1 MTVLQRAATIA
12 VMSFSLAALI
22 GTSSPGLATEIDRGT
37 LIVAPSALSPTPV
50 SPTALSPASLAPTF
64 GPSQPVVQPIP
75 VTDITA
81 PTASAAFDSLDA
93 AVAAQDA
100 AVADDALRC
109 LAGAI
114 YFEAKGE
121 PLSGQLAVA
130 DVIIN
135 RTKSGRFPGDVC
147 GVVKQRGQFSFVR
160 GGSIPAVDTSRAGYR
175 TAIAVAKVALRAAW
189 ENPASDALFFH
200 ARQVTPGWGL
210 TKVAA
215 IGNHIFYR

>member
-12 VMSFSLAALI
+12 AMSLALAGLI
-22 GTSSPGLATEIDRGT
+22 GTSSPGFATEIDRSAAIAT
-37 LIVAPSALSPTPV
+37 PIVIPVTP
-50 SPTALSPASLAPTF
+50 LAPTF
-64 GPSQPVVQPIP
+64 GPAQPVVQPIP
-75 VTDITA
+75 TA
-81 PTASAAFDSLDA
+81 AAPVEAAGTAFDSLDA

-100 AVADDALRC
+100 AIADDALRC

-135 RTKSGRFPGDVC
+135 RTRSGRFPEDVC
-147 GVVKQRGQFSFVR
+147 GVVKQHGQFSFVR
-160 GGSIPAVDTSRAGYR
+160 GGSIPTIDSNRAGYR

-189 ENPASDALFFH
+189 ENPATDALFFH
-200 ARQVTPGWGL
+200 ARRVAPGWGMV
-210 TKVAA
+210 KVAA